1 MNNQDIHKL
10 FTSKKISL
18 STAES
23 CTGGNIAHQITKF
36 SGSSAY
42 FLGGVVSYS
51 NEAKE
56 NVLSVNNVDIEQF
69 GAVSEQVA
77 CQMAIGVREIMQSNY
92 AVSTTGIAGPSGGT
106 PLKPIGTVWI
116 GVSSAK
122 QTHARLFQFQGTRI
136 EIINQTTQAAMGLLI
151 ELVKKELTDF

>member
-10 FTSKKISL
+10 FTSKNISL
-18 STAES
+18 ATAES
-23 CTGGNIAHQITKF
+23 CTGGNISHQITQRA
-36 SGSSAY
+36 GSSTY

-56 NVLSVNNVDIEQF
+56 NVLRVNNEDIEQF

-77 CQMAIGVREIMQSNY
+77 CQMAIGVREIMQSDY
-92 AVSTTGIAGPSGGT
+92 AVSTTGIAGPSGDT
-106 PLKPIGTVWI
+106 PKKPVGTVWI
-116 GVSSAK
+116 GVSSAQ
-122 QTHARLFQFQGTRI
+122 QTHARLFQFKGARM
-136 EIINQTTQAAMGLLI
+136 EIINQTTHAAMNLLS